1 MTYSQLQARVKKL
14 AAKDRASQEVRRK
27 LELTQVLL
35 DNITS
40 LVVVKD
46 AEGRYLLVNN
56 KSESV
61 IGLKSEE
68 IVGKTADEVYPPEI
82 AEKIRELDRKV
93 IESGEIH
100 ANEEHLRLGDERIYF
115 TTKVPLLDEEGRC
128 WGICGLATDITQRKK
143 AEEKLRE
150 DEDMVKTILNTS
162 AEPMLLLDIDGTI
175 IYLNETAALR
185 FGKPVKELIGVNS
198 LGLIAPELAQ
208 SRRNYHDIAIQYR
221 MPVRFEETQAGIIF
235 NTTVYPVFDGKGNVV
250 RLSVWARDISNQKKA
265 EEELREREEKY
276 RALFESL
283 QDAAFIADAET
294 GMIHEANPQA
304 EVLMGYTRD
313 ELVSMHQT
321 ELRPREEMERY
332 LRMFQERS
340 EKGSGIDLDC
350 EIVRKDSTK
359 VPVMISAHLLAIGGK
374 PYLMG
379 IFRDQSLY
387 KKMSRKK
394 ENAGRLEEFNSL
406 ALESAREGNQIVVS
420 LLDKIRA
427 QLGSGKLKD
436 GSWELLLEAETEL
449 LKMKEVNRKLL
460 SRNGEE
466 ES

>member
-1 MTYSQLQARVKKL
+1 
-14 AAKDRASQEVRRK
+14 
-27 LELTQVLL
+27 
-35 DNITS
+35 
-40 LVVVKD
+40 
-46 AEGRYLLVNN
+46 
-56 KSESV
+56 
-61 IGLKSEE
+61 
-68 IVGKTADEVYPPEI
+68 
-82 AEKIRELDRKV
+82 
-93 IESGEIH
+93 
-100 ANEEHLRLGDERIYF
+100 
-115 TTKVPLLDEEGRC
+115 
-128 WGICGLATDITQRKK
+128 
-143 AEEKLRE
+143 
-150 DEDMVKTILNTS
+150 
-162 AEPMLLLDIDGTI
+162 
-175 IYLNETAALR
+175 
-185 FGKPVKELIGVNS
+185 
-198 LGLIAPELAQ
+198 
-208 SRRNYHDIAIQYR
+208 
-221 MPVRFEETQAGIIF
+221 
-235 NTTVYPVFDGKGNVV
+235 
-250 RLSVWARDISNQKKA
+250 
-265 EEELREREEKY
+265 
-276 RALFESL
+276 
-283 QDAAFIADAET
+283 T

-313 ELVSMHQT
+313 ELVGMHQT
-321 ELRPREEMERY
+321 ELHPREEMERY

-387 KKMSRKK
+387 KKMTRKK